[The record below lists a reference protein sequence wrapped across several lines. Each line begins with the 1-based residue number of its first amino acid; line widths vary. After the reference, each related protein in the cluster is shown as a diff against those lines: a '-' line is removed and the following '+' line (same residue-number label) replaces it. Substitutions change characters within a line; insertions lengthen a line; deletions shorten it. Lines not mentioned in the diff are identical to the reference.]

1 MGRPK
6 ISTCKSVLQGV
17 ELNESNIPTLL
28 QVVNVHFK
36 NFKNA

>member
-6 ISTCKSVLQGV
+6 ISTCKSVFKGV

-28 QVVNVHFK
+28 KVIDVHFK